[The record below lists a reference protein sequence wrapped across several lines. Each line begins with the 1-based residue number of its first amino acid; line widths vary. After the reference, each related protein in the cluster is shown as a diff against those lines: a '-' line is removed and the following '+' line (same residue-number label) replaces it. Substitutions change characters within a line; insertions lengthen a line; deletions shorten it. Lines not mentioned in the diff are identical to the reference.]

1 VSDRS
6 GQACALMVMTPI
18 ESGRQGEL
26 RAYLESL
33 PQRGSPLERLGRTH
47 FARWVIVED
56 FVNDPEQ
63 PHEDHLSRPHLI
75 FTSNFDGPTD
85 SYLDELC
92 ERLAP
97 EAAEIWGRCAG
108 CPAGAVGAELKRYLL
123 DNRVHTGFF
132 VAAYGQATVAK
143 VKAALELR
151 ERMIDL
157 AVRSQGMPPDDL
169 KRAFDSEIG
178 A

>member
-6 GQACALMVMTPI
+6 GQACALSVMTPI
-18 ESGRQGEL
+18 ASGRADEL
-26 RAYLESL
+26 RTYLEAL
-33 PQRGSPLERLGRTH
+33 PQRGGPFERLGRTH

-56 FVNDPEQ
+56 FVSEAEQ
-63 PHEDHLSRPHLI
+63 PHEDHLSSPFLL
-75 FTSNFDGPTD
+75 FTSNFDGPAD

-97 EAAEIWGRCAG
+97 EAREIWGRCDG
-108 CPAGAVGAELKRYLL
+108 CPAGAAGDELKRYLL
-123 DNRVHTGFF
+123 DNRIPTGFF
-132 VAAYGQATVAK
+132 VAAYGKATVSK
-143 VKAALELR
+143 VRASLELR

-157 AVRSQGMPPDDL
+157 AVRSESMTPAVLRQ
-169 KRAFDSEIG
+169 AFDDEIG

>member
-1 VSDRS
+1 MSDRS

-18 ESGRQGEL
+18 EAGKEGEL

-33 PQRGSPLERLGRTH
+33 PQRGSPLERLERTH
-47 FARWVIVED
+47 FARWVIVDD
-56 FVNDPEQ
+56 FVSEPEQ
-63 PHEDHLSRPHLI
+63 PHEDHLSRPYLI

-92 ERLAP
+92 DRLAP

-108 CPAGAVGAELKRYLL
+108 CPAGAAGAELKRYLL
-123 DNRVHTGFF
+123 DNRVRTGFF
-132 VAAYGQATVAK
+132 VAAYGQATAAK

-151 ERMIDL
+151 VRMIDL
-157 AVRSQGMPPDDL
+157 AERSEPMSPAQL
-169 KRAFDSEIG
+169 RAAFDAEIG